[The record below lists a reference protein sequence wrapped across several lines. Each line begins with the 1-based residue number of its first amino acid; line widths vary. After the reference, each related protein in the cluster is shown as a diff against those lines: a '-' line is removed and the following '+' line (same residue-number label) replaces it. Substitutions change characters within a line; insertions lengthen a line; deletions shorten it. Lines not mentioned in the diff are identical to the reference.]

1 MFYWILLAL
10 AIIAEITGTLS
21 MKWASISGGHTG
33 FILMLAMIA
42 LSYIFLAFAVKKI
55 ALGVAYALWEGIGI
69 LLITL
74 FSVLLFDESL
84 SLLKIAGLTTLVV
97 GIVLIKSGTQKKR
110 RRSRRWLMQQFE
122 WIHAIWLA
130 IAIVL
135 EIIANVF
142 LKFSDGFRR
151 KVYGILSL
159 AAVLGAFSALSQ
171 AVKGIDLSVAYA
183 LWGGF
188 GIAATI
194 AAGWVLFGQR
204 LNNKGWAGVI
214 LLVAGMVLIKLA

>member
-21 MKWASISGGHTG
+21 MKWASVSGGHTG

-84 SLLKIAGLTTLVV
+84 SLLKIAGLTTLVI

-110 RRSRRWLMQQFE
+110 LPSRRWPMQQFE
-122 WIHAIWLA
+122 WIHAAWLA

-151 KVYGILSL
+151 KIYGILSL

-204 LNNKGWAGVI
+204 LNNKGWAG
-214 LLVAGMVLIKLA
+214 LSCW